1 MLFNKLISFFYKYLN
16 INNNFLKINNFDF
29 EILNNSKKS
38 GSDFEITTNNDRWSY
53 ALKFQLNTN
62 ETDSYI
68 ASIEIEIIQGEIEI
82 ITTSDLD
89 ISNNKTSKKLSVGK
103 YNEQIEINSNFKN
116 LIFRNFYK
124 SESIFKIISFTL
136 TKKKTFD
143 ISNEF
148 KEYLPLLIKD
158 QEINLNK
165 IMNKRNIKFKNIS
178 EFKLIK
184 SASEYEINLDEIFSD
199 TKGKVLI
206 KNLKHKINLLE
217 KFDYNLW
224 PIKFKE
230 KGYGD
235 NEYLKVF
242 LKQSII
248 RVYHTLLCL
257 DYFKMENK
265 KILEVGSLFGFFSS
279 VLKDLGNDVTAFDRY
294 NDFNGALDNFCSDM
308 KNQNIN
314 VIHSSEVKEDK
325 DF

>member
-199 TKGKVLI
+199 TKGKVL
-206 KNLKHKINLLE
+206 NE
-217 KFDYNLW
+217 KKDMS
-224 PIKFKE
+224 
-230 KGYGD
+230 
-235 NEYLKVF
+235 F
-242 LKQSII
+242 L
-248 RVYHTLLCL
+248 
-257 DYFKMENK
+257 
-265 KILEVGSLFGFFSS
+265 
-279 VLKDLGNDVTAFDRY
+279 
-294 NDFNGALDNFCSDM
+294 
-308 KNQNIN
+308 
-314 VIHSSEVKEDK
+314 
-325 DF
+325 